1 MAAAR
6 RSGAGSEGLT
16 TTMAR
21 YTGADCKRC
30 RREKTKLFLKGAKC
44 DSPKCPIE
52 IRPYPP
58 GEHGRNRPK
67 ESEYLL
73 QVREKQKARRIY
85 GILEKQFQNYY
96 TEAAK
101 TRGKTGEALLQIL
114 ESRLDNV
121 IYRAGFAKSRDM
133 ARQVVRHGHVLV
145 NGRKVDIPSFRVS
158 DADIIE
164 IAAKSRELTPFVVA
178 RAEAGER
185 PVPAWLEVIPDKMR
199 ILVHTLPSRTQIDTL
214 VQEQLIVEYYSK

>member
-1 MAAAR
+1 
-6 RSGAGSEGLT
+6 
-16 TTMAR
+16 MAR

-67 ESEYLL
+67 ENEYLL
-73 QVREKQKARRIY
+73 QIREKQKAKRIY
-85 GILEKQFQNYY
+85 GILERQFHNYY
-96 TEAAK
+96 SEASR
-101 TRGKTGEALLQIL
+101 TRGRTGEALLQIL

-121 IYRAGFAKSRDM
+121 VYRAGFAKSRDM
-133 ARQVVRHGHVLV
+133 ARQVVRHGHILV
-145 NGRKVDIPSFRVS
+145 NGHKVDIPSFRVS
-158 DADIIE
+158 QSDIVE
-164 IAAKSRELTPFVVA
+164 VAEKSRELTPFVVA

-185 PVPAWLEVIPDKMR
+185 TAPAWLEVIPDRMR
-199 ILVHTLPSRTQIDTL
+199 ILVHSLPSRTQIDTL
-214 VQEQLIVEYYSK
+214 VQEQLIVEYYSKQ

>member
-1 MAAAR
+1 
-6 RSGAGSEGLT
+6 
-16 TTMAR
+16 MAR

-44 DSPKCPIE
+44 DGPKCPIE

-85 GILEKQFQNYY
+85 GVLEKQFGNYY
-96 TEAAK
+96 SEAARK
-101 TRGKTGEALLQIL
+101 RGMTGEALLQIL
-114 ESRLDNV
+114 ETRLDNIV
-121 IYRAGFAKSRDM
+121 YRAGFAKSRDM
-133 ARQVVRHGHVLV
+133 ARQIVRHGHILV
-145 NGRKVDIPSFRVS
+145 NGKKVDIPSYRVS
-158 DADIIE
+158 ENDIVE
-164 IAAKSRELTPFVVA
+164 VAQKSHNLTPFVVA
-178 RAEAGER
+178 RAEAGDR
-185 PVPAWLEVIPDKMR
+185 TPPAWIEVIPDTMR
-199 ILVHTLPSRTQIDTL
+199 ILVHSLPVRAQIDTL

>member
-1 MAAAR
+1 
-6 RSGAGSEGLT
+6 
-16 TTMAR
+16 MAR

-30 RREKTKLFLKGAKC
+30 RREKMKLFLKGAKC

-67 ESEYLL
+67 ENDFLL
-73 QVREKQKARRIY
+73 QVREKQKAKRIY
-85 GILEKQFQNYY
+85 GLLERQFHNYY
-96 TEAAK
+96 VEATR
-101 TRGKTGEALLQIL
+101 TRGRTGENLLQIL

-121 IYRAGFAKSRDM
+121 VYRAGFAKSRDM
-133 ARQVVRHGHVLV
+133 ARQLVKHGHVLV
-145 NGRKVDIPSFRVS
+145 NGHKVDIPSYRVTQN
-158 DADIIE
+158 DIVDVR
-164 IAAKSRELTPFVVA
+164 AKSLEMTPFVIA

-185 PVPAWLEVIPDKMR
+185 QVPAWLEVIPERMR
-199 ILVHTLPSRTQIDTL
+199 ILVHALPVRAQIDTQ

>member
-1 MAAAR
+1 
-6 RSGAGSEGLT
+6 
-16 TTMAR
+16 MAR
-21 YTGADCKRC
+21 YTGADCRLC
-30 RREKTKLFLKGAKC
+30 RREKMKLFLKGAKC

-67 ESEYLL
+67 ESEFLL

-85 GILEKQFQNYY
+85 GILERQFHGYY
-96 TEAAK
+96 EEA
-101 TRGKTGEALLQIL
+101 TRKRGRTGENLLQIL

-121 IYRAGFAKSRDM
+121 VYRAGFAKSRDM
-133 ARQVVRHGHVLV
+133 ARQLVTHGHIQV
-145 NGRKVDIPSFRVS
+145 NGKKVDIPSYRVS
-158 DADIIE
+158 EADIVE
-164 IAAKSRELTPFVVA
+164 VAPKSREMTPFVVA

-185 PVPAWLEVIPDKMR
+185 QVPAWLEVIPDRMR
-199 ILVHTLPSRTQIDTL
+199 ILVHTLPGRAQIDTQ

>member
-1 MAAAR
+1 
-6 RSGAGSEGLT
+6 
-16 TTMAR
+16 MAR
-21 YTGADCKRC
+21 YTGPDCKRC

-85 GILEKQFQNYY
+85 GVLERQFGNYY
-96 TEAAK
+96 EEAARA
-101 TRGKTGEALLQIL
+101 RGKTGEALLQIL
-114 ESRLDNV
+114 ETRLDNI

-145 NGRKVDIPSFRVS
+145 NGKKVDIPSYRVS
-158 DADIIE
+158 ENDIVE
-164 IAAKSRELTPFVVA
+164 IAPKSHNLTPFVVA
-178 RAEAGER
+178 RAEAGDR
-185 PVPAWLEVIPDKMR
+185 TPPAWIEVIPDTMR
-199 ILVHTLPSRTQIDTL
+199 VLVHSLPIRAQIDTL